1 MKHDPLEPDR
11 DTFCERD
18 TAGLCID
25 CGENPQP
32 ERRGDDGT
40 HHRCDE
46 CWSVYLRRQQLR
58 ERLSSEEWFCPGGVP
73 PVFPE
78 RCDECGGAFDQRR
91 FVLCCLYWD
100 TRENRQKGK
109 RRVKACLCSDCIEG
123 CGYLERLNEAKSVL
137 LIASLDVVQ
146 IDAERDGKNYSEV
159 DLEVNITVPRAV
171 AGMAATG
178 FDLAQWLWDQRITT
192 WCYSTEATDVLLD
205 IKVAVKPGRA
215 DNRAHALATMIA
227 KRLTGECRRVIVP
240 ADRYKSLREAVYDAH
255 GKMRAKRLARS
266 DRGA

>member
-11 DTFCERD
+11 DTFRERD
-18 TAGLCID
+18 AAGLCID

-46 CWSVYLRRQQLR
+46 CWSVYLRRQKLR

-137 LIASLDVVQ
+137 LIASLDVR
-146 IDAERDGKNYSEV
+146 ERFPVKSGF
-159 DLEVNITVPRAV
+159 VP
-171 AGMAATG
+171 AA
-178 FDLAQWLWDQRITT
+178 
-192 WCYSTEATDVLLD
+192 
-205 IKVAVKPGRA
+205 
-215 DNRAHALATMIA
+215 
-227 KRLTGECRRVIVP
+227 CRRFFPNGVTSAGALSTSGGSCSAACIGI
-240 ADRYKSLREAVYDAH
+240 RGRI
-255 GKMRAKRLARS
+255 GKRGKGGLRLACARIAS
-266 DRGA
+266 RVADT